1 MKAIKAK
8 IEQEERHFD
17 FAVLESAVQN
27 AQYLDIRQIAEQ
39 TEKEV
44 VAVDTVAVLSAQDV
58 ILDIRSPEETDEK
71 PLNMEN
77 VQLMPFYK
85 LSSQFANLDQS
96 KNYLLYCER
105 GVMSKLQALYLK
117 EQGFSNVKVFRQ

>member
-1 MKAIKAK
+1 MPNRLK
-8 IEQEERHFD
+8 
-17 FAVLESAVQN
+17 
-27 AQYLDIRQIAEQ
+27 
-39 TEKEV
+39 KEV
-44 VAVDTVAVLSAQDV
+44 IAVDTVAVLSAQDV
-58 ILDIRSPEETDEK
+58 ILDIRSPEETDET